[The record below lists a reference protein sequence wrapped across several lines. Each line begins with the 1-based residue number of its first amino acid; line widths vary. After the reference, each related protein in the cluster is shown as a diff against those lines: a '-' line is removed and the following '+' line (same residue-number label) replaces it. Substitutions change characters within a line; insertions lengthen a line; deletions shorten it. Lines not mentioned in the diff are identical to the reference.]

1 MKGMIFMFDKK
12 YKKTLEIL
20 DDEIETYN
28 RLFHLYLKLADSNA
42 MNEESKKWHLDR
54 AREYQVIC
62 IELSDLK
69 TKIHREIES

>member
-1 MKGMIFMFDKK
+1 MFDKK

-42 MNEESKKWHLDR
+42 MDEDSKKWHLDR
-54 AREYQVIC
+54 AREYQRIC

>member
-1 MKGMIFMFDKK
+1 MFDKK

-54 AREYQVIC
+54 AREYKGIC

>member
-1 MKGMIFMFDKK
+1 MFDKK

-20 DDEIETYN
+20 DDEIEMY
-28 RLFHLYLKLADSNA
+28 RKLYHNSLDLADST
-42 MNEESKKWHLDR
+42 MNDISKKFHLDK

-69 TKIHREIES
+69 TRILKEIGS

>member
-1 MKGMIFMFDKK
+1 MFDKK

-20 DDEIETYN
+20 NDEIEMYN
-28 RLFHLYLKLADSNA
+28 RLFHKYLNLADSS
-42 MNEESKKWHLDR
+42 MDEESKKWHLDK
-54 AREYQVIC
+54 ARECEVIC